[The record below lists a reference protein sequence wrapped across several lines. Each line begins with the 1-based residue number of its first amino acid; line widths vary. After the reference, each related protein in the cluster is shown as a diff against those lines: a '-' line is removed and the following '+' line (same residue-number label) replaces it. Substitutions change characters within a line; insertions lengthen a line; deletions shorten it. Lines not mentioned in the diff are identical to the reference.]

1 MMIIIPRLEQEDR
14 LVRSNGETSTDYP
27 SLKIV
32 QRKDYWWDIGIEN
45 ISIVNIIIVIVARYK
60 TSPQMTRRAI
70 TKLSSL
76 RWSKTIMKIHW
87 IFSWL
92 FVWLKANE
100 TSDWIL
106 DWRDVASASINLL
119 IQVTYTSLKILWKIC
134 GGNLYQGLCDV
145 NDTPGEWEIHWES
158 CIIKLSPSS
167 KEKWKNMEKITTTT
181 VWKCGRLG
189 TWDLGDLGWLRIC
202 IVKLFY
208 LRQLAPSLS
217 RIVQRKTI

>member
-1 MMIIIPRLEQEDR
+1 MIIMMIIILWCKWSISIIIMIIILWSSYASYLIMILMIILPRLEQEDR

-76 RWSKTIMKIHW
+76 RWSKTIMKIHR

-92 FVWLKANE
+92 FVWLKVNE

-119 IQVTYTSLKILWKIC
+119 IQVIYTL
-134 GGNLYQGLCDV
+134 
-145 NDTPGEWEIHWES
+145 H
-158 CIIKLSPSS
+158 
-167 KEKWKNMEKITTTT
+167 
-181 VWKCGRLG
+181 
-189 TWDLGDLGWLRIC
+189 
-202 IVKLFY
+202 
-208 LRQLAPSLS
+208 
-217 RIVQRKTI
+217 

>member
-1 MMIIIPRLEQEDR
+1 MIIILWSSYASYLIMILMIILPRLEQEDR

-45 ISIVNIIIVIVARYK
+45 IAIVNIIIVIVARYK

-87 IFSWL
+87 IFPWL
-92 FVWLKANE
+92 FVWLLSQWDIRLDSWLMWCSICLNQPLDS
-100 TSDWIL
+100 SDL
-106 DWRDVASASINLL
+106 YFELE
-119 IQVTYTSLKILWKIC
+119 ILWKIC

-158 CIIKLSPSS
+158 CI
-167 KEKWKNMEKITTTT
+167 
-181 VWKCGRLG
+181 
-189 TWDLGDLGWLRIC
+189 
-202 IVKLFY
+202 VKLFSI
-208 LRQLAPSLS
+208 LKGKMKIRGE
-217 RIVQRKTI
+217 I